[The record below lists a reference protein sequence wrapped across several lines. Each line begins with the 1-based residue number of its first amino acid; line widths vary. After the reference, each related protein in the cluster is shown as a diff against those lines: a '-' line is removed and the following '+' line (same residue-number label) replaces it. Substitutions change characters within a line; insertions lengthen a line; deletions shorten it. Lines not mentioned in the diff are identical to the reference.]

1 MPVPA
6 VQILIDSAPDLHFD
20 YAIPDELVGKVL
32 VGCRVRVPLRNKTAL
47 GTVVR
52 VHELDD
58 DDPLARKLK
67 PIVDLT
73 DPKPVITGPLL
84 RLADWIS
91 EYYITPLEAVFRTML
106 PLAVRQGDQGEQLRK
121 MVKLLRHPGEEE
133 LQKIGRRA
141 PRQGAILEHLSQL
154 EPPQA
159 LITQLEETLAINR
172 ASVEG
177 LVKGG
182 WVEVVDEAVARDP
195 YGDETYLQSHP
206 LELNAE
212 QKVVMDGVVEALD
225 GFGGETAP
233 LPMLLHGVT
242 GSGKTEVYLQ
252 AIQTVLDR
260 GQGAIV
266 LVPEIS
272 LTPQTADRFKQRFAH
287 IQDQVA
293 ILHSHLSHGERHDE
307 WRKVMRRKAR
317 IVIGARSA
325 IFAPVE
331 NLGLIVVDEEHEH
344 SYKQESPPRYHARDV
359 SVVRAHLEKCAV
371 LLGSATPSLE
381 SWRNTLTG
389 KYRLLTMKQRVDN
402 QTLPLIRILDM
413 RQEGRRLDQKSGPAI
428 LSIKLRQE
436 MESRLATGEQI
447 ILFLNR
453 RGFARSL
460 LCPECGYVAHCRHCA
475 LPMTFHQGDNRL
487 VCHLC
492 GYAQISPRR
501 CPECQGQ
508 AIALAG
514 YGTERVEEVMRKVFP
529 KARMARVD
537 TDTMR
542 RKNQLRETL
551 DAFKAKKIDILI
563 GTQMIAKG
571 LHFPNVTLVGV
582 LNADIG
588 LNIADFRAGERTFQ
602 LLTQVAGRAGRGE
615 LEGSVVVQTFT
626 PHHPAI
632 QFSRHHDFEGF
643 ADQELDLRERV
654 IFPPYCHLAMVTVR
668 SVHQERAE
676 FSLKT
681 LHRRLAANL
690 PKEISLTEP
699 LPSPLVKS
707 HDQFRFQVTLRAKQ
721 ARKIAAHVR
730 HILSGLTF
738 PEDVIVTVDMDAY
751 NLS

>member
-1 MPVPA
+1 
-6 VQILIDSAPDLHFD
+6 
-20 YAIPDELVGKVL
+20 
-32 VGCRVRVPLRNKTAL
+32 
-47 GTVVR
+47 
-52 VHELDD
+52 
-58 DDPLARKLK
+58 
-67 PIVDLT
+67 
-73 DPKPVITGPLL
+73 
-84 RLADWIS
+84 
-91 EYYITPLEAVFRTML
+91 
-106 PLAVRQGDQGEQLRK
+106 
-121 MVKLLRHPGEEE
+121 
-133 LQKIGRRA
+133 
-141 PRQGAILEHLSQL
+141 
-154 EPPQA
+154 
-159 LITQLEETLAINR
+159 
-172 ASVEG
+172 
-177 LVKGG
+177 
-182 WVEVVDEAVARDP
+182 
-195 YGDETYLQSHP
+195 
-206 LELNAE
+206 
-212 QKVVMDGVVEALD
+212 
-225 GFGGETAP
+225 TAP

-654 IFPPYCHLAMVTVR
+654 IFPPFCHLAMVTVR

-730 HILSGLTF
+730 HVLSGLTF